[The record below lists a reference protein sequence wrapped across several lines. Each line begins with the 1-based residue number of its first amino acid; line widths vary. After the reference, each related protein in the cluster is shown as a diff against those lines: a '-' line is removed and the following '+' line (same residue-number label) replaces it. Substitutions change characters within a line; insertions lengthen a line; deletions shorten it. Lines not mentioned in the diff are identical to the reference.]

1 MQFSHHQLLS
11 FEMDPQ
17 DSFSRTPA
25 SYENQMNVPFETIL
39 SGVYAIP
46 YKPNHDDR
54 GFFAEFSKIPQL
66 DAVRGQEFRIKQLN
80 HAHSKHRVIRG
91 FHSEDWNKL
100 VSIVQ
105 GVAFVAIAD
114 IRPTSPSFGKVL
126 LTLLGQQNTP
136 IDTSLFQDSSLLS
149 KMPIFTGSLFLP
161 TGVANSVCSISQ
173 TIDYI
178 YAVDKLYADRD
189 PAGDV
194 ALSLF
199 DPSIG
204 VSWPFP
210 ESNMIISQRDRQ
222 SVFLKNQFAN
232 VRTIRNYE
240 RIH

>member
-1 MQFSHHQLLS
+1 MQFSHHQLLTFDENS
-11 FEMDPQ
+11 QELGA
-17 DSFSRTPA
+17 RTPE
-25 SYENQMNVPFETIL
+25 SFQHEMNIPFETAL

-46 YKPNHDDR
+46 YRPNHDER

-66 DAVRGQEFRIKQLN
+66 DAVRGQEFIVKQLN

-126 LTLLGQQNTP
+126 LTLLGQQDTQ

-161 TGVANSVCSISQ
+161 AGVANSVCAISQ

-204 VSWPFP
+204 VSWPFS
-210 ESNMIISQRDRQ
+210 ESTMIFSQRDRE
-222 SVFLKNQFAN
+222 SVFFDDV
-232 VRTIRNYE
+232 VR
-240 RIH
+240 